1 MIRTRD
7 INVPVM
13 AGMTSSCLFSEVKGV
28 NYPFSDLDLRL
39 IIKITCIIRECW
51 HDDFIRCCLC
61 FRKVF
66 KTHTFH
72 VCGLW
77 LAVRQTVYFLLFMSF
92 CLSCSKILIILFS
105 AAFTCRFAASFLSFP
120 TSSFRQPYLSKQLSF
135 PLILDLPPFCHCEF
149 CFGSITSLPL
159 ASLPSPLLSP
169 ASMSAC

>member
-13 AGMTSSCLFSEVKGV
+13 AGMTSSCLFSQTKGV
-28 NYPFSDLDLRL
+28 NYPDLDLRL
-39 IIKITCIIRECW
+39 IIKVTCIIRECW
-51 HDDFIRCCLC
+51 HDGFIRCCLC

-66 KTHTFH
+66 KIHTFH
-72 VCGLW
+72 VCGLR
-77 LAVRQTVYFLLFMSF
+77 LAVRQTVYFLLFTSL